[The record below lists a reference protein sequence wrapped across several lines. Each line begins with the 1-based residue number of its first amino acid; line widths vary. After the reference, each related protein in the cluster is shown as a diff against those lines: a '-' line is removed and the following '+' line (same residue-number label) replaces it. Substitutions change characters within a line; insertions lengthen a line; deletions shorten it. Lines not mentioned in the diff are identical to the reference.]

1 MSPPAAGPVSG
12 TGAPGA
18 PAAGATGTAPVA
30 TADASAVTSKYLG
43 LNSKQQQALSAA
55 IQDPKRNPLNIDTK
69 LALVRAFR
77 TKLND
82 PNLPRVLAQIPVQ
95 FRKDFVKGLQDN
107 RTKLSAPLIGPVSAS
122 DVDHMIN
129 AVNASLAQ

>member
-1 MSPPAAGPVSG
+1 
-12 TGAPGA
+12 
-18 PAAGATGTAPVA
+18 
-30 TADASAVTSKYLG
+30 
-43 LNSKQQQALSAA
+43 
-55 IQDPKRNPLNIDTK
+55 
-69 LALVRAFR
+69 
-77 TKLND
+77 
-82 PNLPRVLAQIPVQ
+82 VQ